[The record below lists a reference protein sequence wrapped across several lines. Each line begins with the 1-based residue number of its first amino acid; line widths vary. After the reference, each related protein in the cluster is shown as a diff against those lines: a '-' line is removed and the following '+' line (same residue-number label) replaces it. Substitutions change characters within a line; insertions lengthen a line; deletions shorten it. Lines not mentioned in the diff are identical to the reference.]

1 MDYLGR
7 PILDGE
13 VRGTHLGKVLTYLK
27 MQDTENLDITYSKLA
42 LVLGIN
48 PRYIRENYL
57 KGLMYFG
64 VIKLYQKGNSNY
76 WKWIGVIAFNGHTEL
91 KEFLTPP
98 IPIIIE
104 KPIKKIEE
112 KKETIIDKL
121 LKKPEEKKKEKK
133 KEVKKE
139 KKFTCKNCGKETE
152 ENRIY
157 CNEKCVRDFYSK
169 KVKK

>member
-1 MDYLGR
+1 M
-7 PILDGE
+7 
-13 VRGTHLGKVLTYLK
+13 
-27 MQDTENLDITYSKLA
+27 
-42 LVLGIN
+42 
-48 PRYIRENYL
+48 
-57 KGLMYFG
+57 
-64 VIKLYQKGNSNY
+64 
-76 WKWIGVIAFNGHTEL
+76 
-91 KEFLTPP
+91 LTPP
-98 IPIIIE
+98 IPIITE
-104 KPIKKIEE
+104 KPIKKE

-139 KKFTCKNCGKETE
+139 KKKEVKKEKKFNCKNCGKETE